1 MKNTMI
7 IVIAFV
13 LSALTV
19 GFAFDN
25 VNQKNNVT
33 IIKDTNR
40 VTDTAP
46 PKDTVINPL
55 DTLVPESKLDS
66 IAKKMTEFDQVK
78 YFAKYFGLKYGVPY
92 QVMLAIAWKE
102 TGWGSSYQ
110 WIPVES
116 YSVAQ
121 GGRMDMVN
129 DSCNGVNQM
138 MLQTASNTAQL
149 HNIKIPTKSELRH
162 NIKVNTQLA
171 TLHVRDLWNK
181 YHNITLVFNAYN
193 SGNPNY
199 GYGPV
204 LVNHLKKDYNLSQK
218 QIESLFS
225 K

>member
-1 MKNTMI
+1 MMKNTMI

-13 LSALTV
+13 LSAFTV
-19 GFAFDN
+19 GFAFKDN

-40 VTDTAP
+40 VMDTAP
-46 PKDTVINPL
+46 PKDTVQK
-55 DTLVPESKLDS
+55 DTSLTESQMDS
-66 IAKKMTEFDQVK
+66 IAKTMTEYEQV
-78 YFAKYFGLKYGVPY
+78 YVWAKFWCKQYGVPY

-102 TGWGSSYQ
+102 TGWGSSYH
-110 WIPVES
+110 WIPIES

-121 GGRMDMVN
+121 GGRMDRLN
-129 DSCNGVNQM
+129 ASCNGTMQVIM
-138 MLQTASNTAQL
+138 STAVSMAKIHNVPIPTRAEMRY
-149 HNIKIPTKSELRH
+149 NIKTNVKI
-162 NIKVNTQLA
+162 A
-171 TLHVRDLWNK
+171 TLLVKYLWNQ
-181 YHNITLVFNAYN
+181 YGNITLVFNAYN

-204 LVNHLKKDYNLSQK
+204 LVNHLKKEYNLSQK